1 MRTTIATALSVAGVL
16 AAGAGAYAVNS
27 TVLSA
32 PSASPIQVSTTL
44 AGQVANQGTDASV
57 SGEGAGATNQNGQT
71 TPQAQ
76 AITATTTTYQV
87 GAAGSV
93 VVDTSSGS
101 IVIAS
106 IAPASGWT
114 SEPARTQ
121 SDGSVKVHFVSST
134 ARLEF
139 VAKMVNGKVNVSVIT
154 DNVVGVS
161 PLPGVAPAPRSERHD
176 DDREEH
182 EREEHESGD
191 DD

>member
-1 MRTTIATALSVAGVL
+1 MRTKIATVLSIAGVVASG
-16 AAGAGAYAVNS
+16 AAAYAVNS

-32 PSASPIQVSTTL
+32 PSVNPISISTT
-44 AGQVANQGTDASV
+44 VAPSAVPAAVEQAAAAPAPSQDNSA
-57 SGEGAGATNQNGQT
+57 

-76 AITATTTTYQV
+76 SISSTTTTYQV
-87 GAAGSV
+87 GNAGSV
-93 VVDTSSGS
+93 VVDTASGK
-101 IVIAS
+101 IAVTS

-139 VAKMVNGKVNVSVIT
+139 VAKMVDGKVVVNVLT
-154 DNVVGVS
+154 DNPINAQ
-161 PLPGVAPAPRSERHD
+161 PLPAAPAPRSEHHD
-176 DDREEH
+176 DDDDDDHHEEREH
-182 EREEHESGD
+182 EDGD